1 MRLVSV
7 SLIGPD
13 APRRDLKKIRFAARR
28 TPLLTGMHSLSNPW
42 PNPFLFSRR
51 AFLQLSAGGLI
62 LPRLFAGE
70 AAAAAEEGGATEVH
84 GLSVFGD
91 LAQPPDFKAFAYV
104 NVDAPK
110 GGAVSGDVP
119 GTFDSLNA
127 FILRGDPVTG
137 MDNVFDSLLKNSLDE
152 HDALY
157 SLVAR
162 TVRISPDKLTYQ
174 FLLRKEAR
182 FHDGSPLTAKDVA
195 FSLDVLKTKGHPR
208 LRLLL
213 RDMVSA
219 TPDADDVLTVVFAP
233 RRSRQVPLL
242 VAGLPIF
249 SSAYYAKK
257 PFEETTLEPPLGSG
271 PYKVGRFEQGRFITF
286 DRVPDY
292 WGNDLPVNL
301 GQNNFDAIRYDYFA
315 DRAVAFEGFKAGAY
329 TVHEEFKSATWAT
342 GYDFPAIRQGFVVRE
357 TIPDENISGIQ
368 GWFFNIRRP
377 ALKDPRVRE
386 AIGDCFDFAWTNKNL
401 MYGAYQRTTSYFENS
416 DMAAKGPP
424 SAEEL
429 ALLEPF
435 RDKLPAEVFGEPY
448 LPPETDG
455 SGQDRTLLRRA
466 NTLLLAAGC
475 KRDGGA
481 LALPDGK
488 PFALEFLN
496 DETGLVPHTQAFV
509 GNLKQLGIDARIR
522 ICDPAQYKSRL
533 DAFDFDI
540 ITERLVMAWSPGEE
554 LRDYFG
560 SEAANVPGSRN
571 LVGVADPV
579 VDALIAKAIAA
590 NSRAELVNVCRALDR
605 VLRAGQY
612 WVPHWYK
619 PSHWIAHWDV
629 FGRPETTPR
638 FSPGIESTWW
648 YDDEKA
654 KRINFVSR

>member
-13 APRRDLKKIRFAARR
+13 ALRRDLRKIRFAARR

-62 LPRLFAGE
+62 LPRLLAGE
-70 AAAAAEEGGATEVH
+70 TAAAAAEEGGATEVH

-119 GTFDSLNA
+119 GTFNSLNA

-162 TVRISPDKLTYQ
+162 AVRISPDKLTYQ

-182 FHDGSPLTAKDVA
+182 FHDGSPLTAKDAA

-219 TPDADDVLTVVFAP
+219 TPEADDVLTVVFAP
-233 RRSRQVPLL
+233 GRSRQVPLL

-286 DRVPDY
+286 DRAPDY
-292 WGNDLPVNL
+292 WGSRSA
-301 GQNNFDAIRYDYFA
+301 GQSRPEQFRCDPLRLF
-315 DRAVAFEGFKAGAY
+315 
-329 TVHEEFKSATWAT
+329 
-342 GYDFPAIRQGFVVRE
+342 
-357 TIPDENISGIQ
+357 
-368 GWFFNIRRP
+368 RRP
-377 ALKDPRVRE
+377 RRRFRGLQGRRV
-386 AIGDCFDFAWTNKNL
+386 
-401 MYGAYQRTTSYFENS
+401 YGA
-416 DMAAKGPP
+416 
-424 SAEEL
+424 
-429 ALLEPF
+429 
-435 RDKLPAEVFGEPY
+435 
-448 LPPETDG
+448 
-455 SGQDRTLLRRA
+455 
-466 NTLLLAAGC
+466 
-475 KRDGGA
+475 
-481 LALPDGK
+481 
-488 PFALEFLN
+488 
-496 DETGLVPHTQAFV
+496 
-509 GNLKQLGIDARIR
+509 
-522 ICDPAQYKSRL
+522 
-533 DAFDFDI
+533 
-540 ITERLVMAWSPGEE
+540 
-554 LRDYFG
+554 
-560 SEAANVPGSRN
+560 
-571 LVGVADPV
+571 
-579 VDALIAKAIAA
+579 
-590 NSRAELVNVCRALDR
+590 
-605 VLRAGQY
+605 
-612 WVPHWYK
+612 
-619 PSHWIAHWDV
+619 
-629 FGRPETTPR
+629 
-638 FSPGIESTWW
+638 
-648 YDDEKA
+648 
-654 KRINFVSR
+654 